1 MHETLIFNEQ
11 DLRSNPFK
19 GRGGSVAQISSK
31 DRIKKSKS
39 ELHQLHKD
47 LQLWPHHP
55 RPRQNVIHADMR
67 SMESLYHT
75 PSMCGKTRDGPGEA
89 GHGPRL
95 KSEYGD
101 HCTRPLDQENHVRR
115 FTLILDQVV
124 LRDDQNL
131 LILGQMG
138 LVRPPEWG
146 RRRKVSGMEVVVN
159 RVVAVVVQGVAVAG
173 CKERGVAV
181 QRVAAVAVQGVAAV
195 AVKDVQTVVV

>member
-1 MHETLIFNEQ
+1 M
-11 DLRSNPFK
+11 R
-19 GRGGSVAQISSK
+19 GRGSK
-31 DRIKKSKS
+31 KRWERSDLKTSKERNLLALDQFGRWS
-39 ELHQLHKD
+39 RVPPETRENIQLVPELSTSKVCKTGKQTSKPCS
-47 LQLWPHHP
+47 QTAEKEPEKLWPHHP

-138 LVRPPEWG
+138 LPEQCM
-146 RRRKVSGMEVVVN
+146 RSML
-159 RVVAVVVQGVAVAG
+159 
-173 CKERGVAV
+173 
-181 QRVAAVAVQGVAAV
+181 
-195 AVKDVQTVVV
+195 